1 MNRNKFINF
10 MLSDVFTIYSPKV
23 RFNANTVDFGGKY
36 PYVAR
41 GSSSNGIRGYIT
53 ENEAYL
59 NPAKSLSFGQD
70 TATVFYQPK
79 AYFTGDKIKI
89 MILKHHEL
97 NEKLAL
103 YFITA
108 IKKAFSGFSWG
119 QSSFNENII
128 KKTTITIPVIVS
140 ANPNY
145 NYTVNDIDW
154 QYMEE
159 RITELEQECI
169 TELDAYLKVTGLN
182 DYELTEDDKETLSL
196 SAKFTSNK
204 TDGLG
209 IDSKNGKVIFKEFRV
224 IDVFDVRNTKNF
236 MQSQIKLGSGHVPYL
251 TASETNNSVAS
262 YISCDKAWL
271 ERGNC
276 IFIGGKTLTITY
288 QEQDFVSNDSHNLAL
303 YLKNDS
309 VKTRYIHE
317 YLITSLKKSLAHKY
331 FWGDSISFKKIQSDT
346 IKLPVDRFGEIN
358 FDYMER
364 YIKAIEKLTIA
375 EVVKYK
381 DKVISATKQLVLNN

>member
-1 MNRNKFINF
+1 MFKEFLIKDLFEVISNPQLDK
-10 MLSDVFTIYSPKV
+10 SEFTFSK
-23 RFNANTVDFGGKY
+23 KSEY
-36 PYVAR
+36 PYFTR
-41 GSSSNGIRGYIT
+41 TENNNGILGYVD
-53 ENEAYL
+53 YL
-59 NPAKSLSFGQD
+59 DDEHLIKGNSLAVGMISMKFHYMAHDFYAGQF
-70 TATVFYQPK
+70 TKTLFPK
-79 AYFTGDKIKI
+79 FNNF
-89 MILKHHEL
+89 
-97 NEKLAL
+97 NEKIAL
-103 YFITA
+103 YFIA
-108 IKKAFSGFSWG
+108 ILNKSSKLY
-119 QSSFNENII
+119 SSFLVRHFADKVKNSVVNL
-128 KKTTITIPVIVS
+128 PVRASSI
-140 ANPNY
+140 PNY

-159 RITELEQECI
+159 RITELEQERI

-196 SAKFTSNK
+196 SAKSTSNK

>member
-1 MNRNKFINF
+1 
-10 MLSDVFTIYSPKV
+10 
-23 RFNANTVDFGGKY
+23 
-36 PYVAR
+36 
-41 GSSSNGIRGYIT
+41 
-53 ENEAYL
+53 
-59 NPAKSLSFGQD
+59 
-70 TATVFYQPK
+70 
-79 AYFTGDKIKI
+79 
-89 MILKHHEL
+89 
-97 NEKLAL
+97 
-103 YFITA
+103 
-108 IKKAFSGFSWG
+108 
-119 QSSFNENII
+119 
-128 KKTTITIPVIVS
+128 
-140 ANPNY
+140 
-145 NYTVNDIDW
+145 
-154 QYMEE
+154 
-159 RITELEQECI
+159 
-169 TELDAYLKVTGLN
+169 
-182 DYELTEDDKETLSL
+182 
-196 SAKFTSNK
+196 
-204 TDGLG
+204 
-209 IDSKNGKVIFKEFRV
+209 
-224 IDVFDVRNTKNF
+224 

-262 YISCDKAWL
+262 YDKAWL
-271 ERGNC
+271 ESGNC

>member
-140 ANPNY
+140 SNPNY

-169 TELDAYLKVTGLN
+169 TELDTYLKVTGLN
-182 DYELTEDDKETLSL
+182 DYELTEEDKKVLSV
-196 SAKFTSNK
+196 SS
-204 TDGLG
+204 
-209 IDSKNGKVIFKEFRV
+209 VIFKKF
-224 IDVFDVRNTKNF
+224 
-236 MQSQIKLGSGHVPYL
+236 KLGDLFISSTGDVDLQKKDLNGKGEFLVNSGI
-251 TASETNNSVAS
+251 ENKG
-262 YISCDKAWL
+262 IK
-271 ERGNC
+271 
-276 IFIGGKTLTITY
+276 GKTDRQARIFPPNTITV
-288 QEQDFVSNDSHNLAL
+288 DFFGNAYYRDFKYKMATHNHVFSLEGSVIKNKYIGL
-303 YLKNDS
+303 YLEACMSKFSLFFSFNDMATWT
-309 VKTRYIHE
+309 K
-317 YLITSLKKSLAHKY
+317 LKKME
-331 FWGDSISFKKIQSDT
+331 IS
-346 IKLPVDRFGEIN
+346 LPVTSNGKPD
-358 FDYMER
+358 FDYMEK
-364 YIKAIEKLTIA
+364 YIRATEKLVI
-375 EVVKYK
+375 K
-381 DKVISATKQLVLNN
+381 DLVDWKNKVIKTTKEVINNDNNTEN

>member
-1 MNRNKFINF
+1 

-140 ANPNY
+140 SNPNY

-169 TELDAYLKVTGLN
+169 TELDTYLKVTGLN
-182 DYELTEDDKETLSL
+182 DYELTEEDKKVLSV
-196 SAKFTSNK
+196 SS
-204 TDGLG
+204 
-209 IDSKNGKVIFKEFRV
+209 VIFKKF
-224 IDVFDVRNTKNF
+224 
-236 MQSQIKLGSGHVPYL
+236 KLGDLFISSTGDVDLQKKDLNGKGEFLVNSGI
-251 TASETNNSVAS
+251 ENKG
-262 YISCDKAWL
+262 IK
-271 ERGNC
+271 
-276 IFIGGKTLTITY
+276 GKTDRQARIFPPNTITV
-288 QEQDFVSNDSHNLAL
+288 DFFGNAYYRDFKYKMATHNHVFSLEGSVIKNKYIGL
-303 YLKNDS
+303 YLEACMSKFSLFFSFNDMATWT
-309 VKTRYIHE
+309 K
-317 YLITSLKKSLAHKY
+317 LKKME
-331 FWGDSISFKKIQSDT
+331 IS
-346 IKLPVDRFGEIN
+346 LPVTSNGKPD
-358 FDYMER
+358 FDYMEK
-364 YIKAIEKLTIA
+364 YIRATEKLVI
-375 EVVKYK
+375 K
-381 DKVISATKQLVLNN
+381 DLVDWKNKVIKTTKEVINNDNNTEN